1 MHRDYPDANWGIF
14 EYLEDQLWPSFWED
28 GVPVDQIAGVMVEV
42 FSTLEKGTKTGREV
56 ERRVMVWK
64 LVNVWVSKWAE
75 WVV

>member
-1 MHRDYPDANWGIF
+1 M
-14 EYLEDQLWPSFWED
+14 
-28 GVPVDQIAGVMVEV
+28 PVDQIAGVMVEV